1 MLNIKELEEK
11 IKILDLD
18 INKQKKKSN
27 LLSILRLI
35 LSIVIIAIII
45 KSFSNGISFLEG
57 IPIVLGIALFI
68 VLVVFH
74 TKVKKQEKYLSIK
87 IKIINEYIDRL
98 NYNWRDFKDIGEEA
112 IDYNHCYT
120 GDLDIFGKGSLFQ
133 LINATKTFVGRQRL
147 IKTLSGDFN
156 IKKLKEKQEAVKEL
170 SNNIDFCIEVQTKGE
185 VNLDKNKD
193 PKDLI
198 DYGKNLEL
206 SYNKAFKWIIYP
218 MPVILIISS
227 FLAYITLSKVFLNI
241 AAISLVINILL
252 NAYFIVK
259 GYSGFSKVTPYK
271 KNLKAYLNIID
282 LIESN
287 DFKSKYIKDI
297 KFVLE
302 DDIKASKVMKKLES
316 IVDAINLRY
325 NVVAYFILNL
335 VFLWDYQC
343 MFTLED
349 FKSKYGDKI
358 EKYIYAVGDLEE
370 IISLSVIDNINE
382 ITTYPNVK
390 ESGVYVKG
398 EDIGHPLIKQDVR
411 VNNDIDINEKNL
423 VITGSNMSGKTTFL
437 RTIGINLILAY
448 SGAPCVAKSF
458 SSSYMKVLTSMR
470 IIDNLE
476 MGISTF
482 YAELIRI
489 KNIIEYSKKNK
500 PMIFLI
506 DEIFRGTNSK
516 DRIVGA
522 KNVLKSLSKNHII
535 GGISTHDFE
544 ICDIKDEKIE
554 NYHFEEYYNSGKILF
569 DYKIKNGISTTKN
582 AKYLMRMVGIDI
594 DE

>member
-1 MLNIKELEEK
+1 MLNIKDLE
-11 IKILDLD
+11 IKVKSISLD
-18 INKQKKKSN
+18 ISEQKKKANIVST
-27 LLSILRLI
+27 LRLI
-35 LSIVIIAIII
+35 LSIAIIAIII
-45 KSFSNGISFLEG
+45 KSFSNGISFLES
-57 IPIVLGIALFI
+57 IPIVFGIALFI

-74 TKVKKQEKYLSIK
+74 SKIRKKERYLNTKK
-87 IKIINEYIDRL
+87 KIINEYIDRL
-98 NYNWRDFKDIGEEA
+98 NYNWREFEDIGEEA

-156 IKKLKEKQEAVKEL
+156 IKKLKEKQEAVKEV
-170 SNNIDFCIEVQTKGE
+170 SDNIDFCIEVQTKGE

-198 DYGKNLEL
+198 DYGKKLEL

-227 FLAYITLSKVFLNI
+227 VLAYFTLSKVFLNI
-241 AAISLVINILL
+241 AAVSLIINILL

-271 KNLKAYLNIID
+271 KNLKAYLSIID
-282 LIESN
+282 LVEGN
-287 DFKSKYIKDI
+287 DFNSNYIKDI
-297 KFVLE
+297 KFILE

-325 NVVAYFILNL
+325 NIVAYFVLNL

-358 EKYIYAVGDLEE
+358 EKYIYAVGDIEE
-370 IISLSVIDNINE
+370 IISLSVIDNINKT
-382 ITTYPNVK
+382 TTYANI
-390 ESGVYVKG
+390 EENGVYVKG
-398 EDIGHPLIKQDVR
+398 EEIGHPLIKEEVR
-411 VNNDIDINEKNL
+411 VNNDIEINRKNL

-448 SGAPCVAKSF
+448 SGAPCVAKNF
-458 SSSYMKVLTSMR
+458 SASYMKVLTSMR

-489 KNIIEYSKKNK
+489 KNIIEYSKENK

-522 KNVLKSLSKNHII
+522 KNVLKNLSKDHII

-544 ICDIKDEKIE
+544 ICDIKNEKIE

-569 DYKIKNGISTTKN
+569 DYKIKRGISTTKN
-582 AKYLMRMVGIDI
+582 AKYLMKMVGIDI